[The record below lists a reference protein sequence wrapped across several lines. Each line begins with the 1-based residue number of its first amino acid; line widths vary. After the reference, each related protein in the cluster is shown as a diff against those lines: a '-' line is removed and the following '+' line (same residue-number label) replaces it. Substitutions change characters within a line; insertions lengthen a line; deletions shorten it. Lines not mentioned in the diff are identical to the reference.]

1 MNVKFVKAFFAY
13 KKIKPNGH
21 YCSNSQL
28 RKYKDSILWGSTQAK
43 SPLPSSFY
51 REIDTFLKSFKKES
65 KKAAKEGLL
74 DEREADPISWTFFN
88 LILRWAIEEN
98 EILIWVFSLLQWNC
112 MA

>member
-1 MNVKFVKAFFAY
+1 M
-13 KKIKPNGH
+13 GL
-21 YCSNSQL
+21 NS
-28 RKYKDSILWGSTQAK
+28 SST
-43 SPLPSSFY
+43 PLPSSFC
-51 REIDTFLKSFKKES
+51 REIVTFLKSFKKES

-98 EILIWVFSLLQWNC
+98 EILIWGFSLLQWNC